1 MLDGN
6 TNKLLRSEDDFLQY
20 ESKQAVPYT
29 STQVDVVFKD
39 IAGGLYAWAK
49 HIDDNFPVY

>member
-6 TNKLLRSEDDFLQY
+6 TNKLLRNEDDFLQY
-20 ESKQAVPYT
+20 ENKQAVPYT